1 MRKYEGYFKNN
12 MFNGNGKL
20 TLKDGTIKKG
30 LFKDHKFLK

>member
-1 MRKYEGYFKNN
+1 MKDILKIICLD
-12 MFNGNGKL
+12 GNGKL